1 MSYTA
6 YIELFK
12 AFIPTIVMIGATS
25 ATWKICDFYEKKYGY
40 KRPIFKI
47 ISAFP
52 LYFLFLAMHFYDL
65 HRSEK
70 ALKRLNHMRLSRKC

>member
-25 ATWKICDFYEKKYGY
+25 ATWKICDFYEKLLWIHG
-40 KRPIFKI
+40 
-47 ISAFP
+47 
-52 LYFLFLAMHFYDL
+52 LTH
-65 HRSEK
+65 E
-70 ALKRLNHMRLSRKC
+70 